1 MVLFSVC
8 SPHTRRR
15 TDNSEPA
22 RNLNRGTQGA
32 NGVGKMAFLDG
43 NPRNRPYI
51 YIIDALL
58 AGVLLLAVYRLQYR
72 AELPARLA
80 ESPAGFMIEAP
91 ILSPAGAALAPG
103 DLLVS
108 IEDFPVGSYYQLE
121 FISNHYLPGDTVQVE
136 VRRSGALVTAPV
148 IMHRGFPPSTV
159 MISMAVAAL
168 YFFLAVFVLVRR
180 RGSLE
185 ARVFHGLMVT
195 AAIMLTTSWASL
207 KMNPGWVG
215 LMIQILDMAGNAF
228 IPALALHF
236 SFVFPR
242 RKWPSGSNL
251 IWVPYGIGGAL
262 WLWLAVTFVR
272 AANPPNMAAFRLFE
286 GAFLMTR
293 WLLAIALIVMVGN
306 LIHSFVTAREEQ
318 ERRKLL
324 WIGLGAV
331 LGPLSYVLLW
341 VIPQLVISRPLI
353 GVNLSL
359 ILLGAVPITFAIA
372 IIRHHVLDIF
382 VLFNRSTAL
391 TILLAIMFAVY
402 AMVVGLVATLVQQFT
417 VTSSLLASALA
428 AAIVMAILEP
438 TRRTVMAFVDRTI
451 FRTAYHYR
459 EAQKRFTERLAGC
472 VDTRQVAM
480 VITAELDNLLAPTR
494 VAVFGVVLNDGS
506 VQLLDQRNAD
516 HLSGHRLPLDLKSSL
531 PAIRQPLALAESLEY
546 DAGAGQPPEEA
557 FRQMGVALAVSM
569 LSEERQRLGIILIGA
584 KKSGA
589 KFTRADVDLL
599 SAFAGQA
606 VIAIDRI
613 LLHQRLVLERAE
625 TRRLEDLNKI
635 KSYFVSS
642 VSHDLKTPLTSIRL
656 FAELMGGGHL
666 APEKIGEYC
675 RIIEG
680 ESDRL
685 TRLIN
690 NVLDFAKIEKGIKE
704 YKFAEIELNRLVE
717 HVMHT
722 MAYQFEMNGFTVQ
735 QELAQDELVLR
746 ADADAVTEVLV
757 NLLAN
762 SLKYVAETKQIRVT
776 TYSRDRHVCVQV
788 ADKGIGIPAD
798 RQANIFDPFYRAV
811 TTPSGSPPGTGL
823 GLSVVKHVM
832 EAHRGHIDLES
843 EPGKGSVFVLN
854 FPVLGSG

>member
-1 MVLFSVC
+1 
-8 SPHTRRR
+8 
-15 TDNSEPA
+15 
-22 RNLNRGTQGA
+22 
-32 NGVGKMAFLDG
+32 MAFLDG
-43 NPRNRPYI
+43 NPRDRPYI
-51 YIIDALL
+51 YIIDALIV
-58 AGVLLLAVYRLQYR
+58 GVILLAAYRLPSR
-72 AELPARLA
+72 AELPVALI
-80 ESPAGFMIEAP
+80 ETPAGFTIEEP
-91 ILSPAGAALAPG
+91 ILSPAGDALAPG
-103 DLLVS
+103 DLLHS
-108 IEDFPVGSYYQLE
+108 IEDHPVGSYYQLE
-121 FISNHYLPGDTVQVE
+121 FLTAHYLPGDTVQVK
-136 VRRSGALVTAPV
+136 VSRAGAWHTIAVV
-148 IMHRGFPPSTV
+148 MHRGYPPSTV

-180 RGSLE
+180 RGSSD

-195 AAIMLTTSWASL
+195 AAILLTSSWASL

-215 LMIQILDMAGNAF
+215 LMIQILNMGGNVF
-228 IPALALHF
+228 IPVLALHF
-236 SFVFPR
+236 TYVFPR
-242 RKWPSGSNL
+242 RKWPADSNL
-251 IWVPYGIGGAL
+251 IWAPYAIAGVL

-272 AANPPNMAAFRLFE
+272 AANPPDIAAFRLFE
-286 GAFLMTR
+286 VAFLMTR
-293 WLLAIALIVMVGN
+293 WLLAIALIVAVGN
-306 LIHSFVTAREEQ
+306 FIHSFATAREEH
-318 ERRKLL
+318 ERRKLV
-324 WIGLGAV
+324 WIGLGAI
-331 LGPLSYVLLW
+331 LGPLSYALLW

-359 ILLGAVPITFAIA
+359 ILLGALPITFAIA
-372 IIRHHVLDIF
+372 IVRHHVLDVF

-391 TILLAIMFAVY
+391 TILLAIMFAIY
-402 AMVVGLVATLVQQFT
+402 AMVVGLVATMVQQFT

-438 TRRTVMAFVDRTI
+438 TRRAVMAFVDRTF
-451 FRTAYHYR
+451 FRAAYHYR

-472 VDTRQVAM
+472 VDTRQLALA
-480 VITAELDNLLAPTR
+480 ITATLDNLLAPTR
-494 VAVFGVVLNDGS
+494 VAVFGVVLDGGPL
-506 VQLLDQRNAD
+506 QLLDQRNSD

-531 PAIRQPLALAESLEY
+531 PAIRQPVALAESVEY
-546 DAGAGQPPEEA
+546 DARAGQPPEEA

-569 LSEERQRLGIILIGA
+569 LSKELNLLGVILLGA

-613 LLHQRLVLERAE
+613 LLHQRLVLEREE
-625 TRRLEDLNKI
+625 TKRLEDLNKM

-656 FAELMGGGHL
+656 FAELIGGGHL

-704 YKFAEIELNRLVE
+704 YKFSEIDLNRLVE
-717 HVMHT
+717 HVMQT
-722 MAYQFEMNGFTVQ
+722 MEYQFQMNGFSVQ
-735 QELAQDELVLR
+735 QELAEDELVLR
-746 ADADAVTEVLV
+746 ADADAVTEVLL

-762 SLKYVAETKQIRVT
+762 SLKYVTGTKQIRVT
-776 TYSRDRHVCVQV
+776 TYSRGRHVCVEV

-811 TTPSGSPPGTGL
+811 TSQLGGTHSTGL
-823 GLSVVKHVM
+823 GLSVVRHVM
-832 EAHRGHIDLES
+832 EAHQGHIDLES

-854 FPVLGSG
+854 FPAIGSG